1 MRDLFPEYYRPT
13 DHEFRSLWSSA
24 TVVLDASVLL
34 DLYEYS
40 ETTIAET
47 FTVLQKL
54 ADSNRLWLPHQAA
67 LEYQRGRPA
76 AIVSQETEQYDIA
89 YAALPKLRK
98 IADELREKLGQH
110 AYLDPDDTVEIVEKA
125 ARDYED
131 HLKRSKEGHPSLRD
145 RDNIRSRLDAL
156 YASRIGQPWSPE
168 RSGDVAKDGK
178 ERYEREI
185 PPGFADKDK
194 PAHLRYG
201 DLVFWFQV
209 LEFATAS
216 SASII
221 VVTND
226 AKEDWWTKPK
236 GQLFGPRPELRAEFR
251 AEVGGDFYMYSHDR
265 FMKWAADYLRVGV
278 DQESIDEIRDVRE
291 SRAAIGNLDALFGRQ
306 YPVFTLPDMSKAI
319 SPAMFPKLPNLT
331 ATLNL
336 PDFSKIIG
344 QIKFPDYPDLTAIL
358 NIPDYS
364 KIFGSLNLPGGNS
377 APTADIEDGE
387 LEDAGDAAAHSVDDD
402 RSPEPESTDDG
413 AGGHEDDDS
422 APAE

>member
-1 MRDLFPEYYRPT
+1 
-13 DHEFRSLWSSA
+13 
-24 TVVLDASVLL
+24 VVLDASVLL

-47 FTVLQKL
+47 FAVLQKL
-54 ADSNRLWLPHQAA
+54 ADSSRLWLPHQAA

-89 YAALPKLRK
+89 YAAVPKLRK

-110 AYLDPDDTVEIVEKA
+110 AYLNPDDTVEIVEKA

-131 HLKRSKEGHPSLRD
+131 HVKHSRECHPSLRD
-145 RDNIRSRLDAL
+145 TDNIRSRLDSL

-168 RSGDVAKDGK
+168 RLGDMAKDGK
-178 ERYEREI
+178 ERYERGT

-201 DLVFWFQV
+201 DLVFWCQV
-209 LEFATAS
+209 LEFAAAS

-265 FMKWAADYLRVGV
+265 FMKWAADYLAVGV

-291 SRAAIGNLDALFGRQ
+291 SRAAMGDLDALYGRQ
-306 YPVFTLPDMSKAI
+306 YPVFKLPDMSKAI
-319 SPAMFPKLPNLT
+319 SPTVFPKLPDLT
-331 ATLNL
+331 AALKL
-336 PDFSKIIG
+336 SDFSKTIG
-344 QIKFPDYPDLTAIL
+344 QIKFLDYPNLTANL

-364 KIFGSLNLPGGNS
+364 KIFGILNLPGGYS
-377 APTADIEDGE
+377 APTTDIEDAE
-387 LEDAGDAAAHSVDDD
+387 LEDAGDAAARPVDDD
-402 RSPEPESTDDG
+402 RSPEQESTDDG
-413 AGGHEDDDS
+413 AGGHGDDDP
-422 APAE
+422 APES